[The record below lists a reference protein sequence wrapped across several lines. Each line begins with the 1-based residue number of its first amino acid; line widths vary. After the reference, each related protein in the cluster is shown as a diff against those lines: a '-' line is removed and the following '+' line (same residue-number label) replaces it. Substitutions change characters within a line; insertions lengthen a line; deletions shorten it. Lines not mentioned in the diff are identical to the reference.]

1 MLGGRWQNL
10 CKLKRKLGV
19 FNVSKCV
26 QGDTKQNGL
35 AHTLPMDADILVNN

>member
-1 MLGGRWQNL
+1 MLGGLAEFMQVR
-10 CKLKRKLGV
+10 RKLGV

-35 AHTLPMDADILVNN
+35 ALTHT